1 MSVMEKLKNL
11 FQSADLPDETRQIYG
26 RASNPRELLRELEAL
41 RGRNEIDLRECEEQL
56 LGVEKAIALEE
67 QAIRRGGLTPTEET
81 IALRRIERLEKHRA
95 NSERQARIY
104 NENVNLHMNL
114 IAKIQELEAMR
125 SRGVG
130 EDEIDR
136 LIGEVEAG
144 ITDYKRVGIAAES
157 GAAIAA
163 PVDESAERRRLEE
176 LKRRIL
182 AGGEAAPAPE
192 PPRPARD
199 RSLE

>member
-26 RASNPRELLRELEAL
+26 RASSPRELLKELEAI
-41 RGRNEIDLRECEEQL
+41 RARNEIDLRECEEQL

-67 QAIRRGGLTPTEET
+67 QAVRRGGLTPTEET

-114 IAKIQELEAMR
+114 IAKVQELEAMR
-125 SRGVG
+125 ARGVG

-144 ITDYKRVGIAAES
+144 ITDYKRVSIAAES
-157 GAAIAA
+157 GAAVAA

-182 AGGEAAPAPE
+182 AGGETAHAPE
-192 PPRPARD
+192 PPRPVRD
-199 RSLE
+199 RNLE

>member
-11 FQSADLPDETRQIYG
+11 FQSADLPEETRQIYN
-26 RASNPRELLRELEAL
+26 RAASPRELLKELEAL

-67 QAIRRGGLTPTEET
+67 QAVRRGGLTPTEET
-81 IALRRIERLEKHRA
+81 IALRRIERLQKHRA
-95 NSERQARIY
+95 NSERQAIIY

-125 SRGVG
+125 SRGVA
-130 EDEIDR
+130 EEEIDR
-136 LIGEVEAG
+136 LIEEVE
-144 ITDYKRVGIAAES
+144 TSVTQYKRVGIAAES
-157 GAAIAA
+157 GAAASSA
-163 PVDESAERRRLEE
+163 VDESAERRRLEE

-182 AGGEAAPAPE
+182 GGGKGERAE
-192 PPRPARD
+192 PARAPKD
-199 RSLE
+199 RSME